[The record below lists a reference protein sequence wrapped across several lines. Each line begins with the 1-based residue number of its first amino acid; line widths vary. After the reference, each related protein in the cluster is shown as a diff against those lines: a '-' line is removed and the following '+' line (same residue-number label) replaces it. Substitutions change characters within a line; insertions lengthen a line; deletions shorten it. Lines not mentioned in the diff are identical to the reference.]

1 MVQLMKLRMSIHFI
15 YGVLIGSS
23 RGFGSVDLCTGPVKV
38 QLETEVVCL
47 WGNRNSS
54 TLKCTLYV
62 CDSPTIRSSTN
73 VGVQAEGS
81 GTF

>member
-23 RGFGSVDLCTGPVKV
+23 RGFGSVDLYIGPLKV

-47 WGNRNSS
+47 
-54 TLKCTLYV
+54 
-62 CDSPTIRSSTN
+62 
-73 VGVQAEGS
+73 
-81 GTF
+81 